1 MMRRIVMEKEY
12 NGFETTVL
20 NEHYSVAGAY
30 AATADRIMTEK
41 EAEDIDA
48 LSRDS
53 KKIVR
58 YQGKDEK
65 IYYGIVEGDTI
76 LQLLND
82 FAEITNGTFTY
93 DGTKVLL
100 ADVKLLVPVEPSKIV
115 NFGWTFAG
123 HAKETGGKANLKE
136 PFLFLK
142 PQSALIA
149 EKETI
154 YLPPIDLTNKVELE
168 GEVALVIGKS
178 GKNIPEEEALSYVFG
193 YTVFNDV
200 TARDL
205 TKSDPQFTRGKG
217 FDTFGPIG
225 PWVVT
230 GVDPTHLR
238 IVTTLNGEVVQDGN
252 TSEMSLSIPFLIS
265 WVSKI
270 MTLEPGDVLAL
281 GSPSGTCPMKSGDVV
296 TVEVEKIGK
305 LTNYVK

>member
-1 MMRRIVMEKEY
+1 MEKIRVV
-12 NGFETTVL
+12 NGIEESLL
-20 NEHYSVAGAY
+20 NEQDVRSTGCG
-30 AATADRIMTEK
+30 DMISKSKRINDVSASL
-41 EAEDIDA
+41 EA
-48 LSRDS
+48 SQR
-53 KKIVR
+53 IVR

-65 IYYGIVEGDTI
+65 IYYGIIEGERVF
-76 LQLLND
+76 QLESRFTEIAQGD
-82 FAEITNGTFTY
+82 FSY
-93 DGTKVLL
+93 DGVELL
-100 ADVKLLVPVEPSKIV
+100 LSDIKILIPVEPTKVI

-123 HAKETGGKANLKE
+123 HAKETGGTANLKE

-149 EKETI
+149 DQETI
-154 YLPPIDLTNKVELE
+154 CLPPTHLTNKVELE

-178 GKNIPEEEALSYVFG
+178 GKNIKEEDALDYVLG

-225 PWVVT
+225 PWIVT
-230 GVDPTHLR
+230 GIDPTNLQ
-238 IVTTLNGEVVQDGN
+238 IVTTLNGKVVQNGN
-252 TSEMSLSIPFLIS
+252 TSQMSLRIPFLIS
-265 WVSKI
+265 WISQV

-281 GSPSGTCPMKSGDVV
+281 GSPSGSCSMQTGDVV
-296 TVEVEKIGK
+296 SVEVEHIGK

>member
-1 MMRRIVMEKEY
+1 MEKEY

-20 NEHYSVAGAY
+20 NEDYSLADAY
-30 AATADRIMTEK
+30 AATADKIMSKK
-41 EAEDIDA
+41 EAEDIDV

-58 YQGKDEK
+58 YQAKDEK
-65 IYYGIVEGDTI
+65 IYYGIVEGETI

-82 FAEITNGTFTY
+82 FAEIANGTFTY
-93 DGTKVLL
+93 DGNKLLL

-149 EKETI
+149 EQETI
-154 YLPPIDLTNKVELE
+154 CLPPIDLTNKVELE